1 MVWCDAL
8 ASGDPCAPTDGRV
21 AAEAAVVVAEADGAA
36 FAPAAFS
43 WRVVIEYGGRV
54 CEATV
59 PADAVVR
66 AVPPL
71 RYETVVTA
79 PGAGANPAYD
89 SDAVTGFAESLSGAA

>member
-1 MVWCDAL
+1 M
-8 ASGDPCAPTDGRV
+8 
-21 AAEAAVVVAEADGAA
+21 VAEADGAA

-43 WRVVIEYGGRV
+43 WRVVIEYGGSI

-59 PADAVVR
+59 PADAVVT

-89 SDAVTGFAESLSGAA
+89 SDAVTGFAGSLLGAA